1 MEKNTVDLLSRR
13 KNQEDQ
19 LKLAE
24 AEMGEV
30 KEENERLKMLLE
42 KTVKEYQSLQMQFVD
57 ILQQEAK
64 SKDTVPSHQA
74 KEEPELVSLSLGITS
89 TEPKKEDKK
98 NNSFRNGQEEEKLNG
113 ALSLGLQDY
122 RFEPSSAEHVRNTSC
137 SNNSFEEQKE
147 EEPTEIW
154 PPSKILKT
162 MKIGDD
168 EVSQQSQVKKT
179 RVSVR
184 ARCDTPTMN
193 DGCQWRKYGQ
203 KIAKGNPCPRAY
215 YRCTVSPSCPVR
227 KQVQR
232 CFNDMSILI
241 TTYEGK
247 HNHPLPVSAT
257 AMASTTSAAVS
268 MLQSQSSISSQ
279 GGLNTSAIVPI
290 STSTNSHGFNFTLS
304 QNPSPQQLYGLPNS
318 SISTLN
324 SHPTIT
330 LDLTTNAPS
339 GLSSSFSSAPRYP
352 STSLNFSSSFSP
364 SLEPNYIFQTHW
376 NNGPTSYN
384 NHGTVP
390 AYNKNPIGSLNSIEK
405 QPFQEQ
411 LYQPYMKESIV
422 AATKAIASN
431 PKFQSVLAAAL
442 TSYVGASSGGVKE
455 NQGACESSSSSMN
468 FKWGESHTM
477 NPIYSSSQNG
487 IGCGSSYLNKSSSFN
502 SPKQGVLALFP
513 PNSLQL
519 SASNNCASAA
529 PPDNRDHFKL

>member
-1 MEKNTVDLLSRR
+1 
-13 KNQEDQ
+13 
-19 LKLAE
+19 
-24 AEMGEV
+24 MGVV

-42 KTVKEYQSLQMQFVD
+42 RTVKEYQSLQMQFFD
-57 ILQQEAK
+57 ILQQENK
-64 SKDTVPSHQA
+64 SKDTVPSHQQA
-74 KEEPELVSLSLGITS
+74 KKEPELVSLSLGITS
-89 TEPKKEDKK
+89 AEPKKEDKK
-98 NNSFRNGQEEEKLNG
+98 NNNFSNGQEEEKLNA

-122 RFEPSSAEHVRNTSC
+122 RFEPSSTEHVRNNSC

-162 MKIGDD
+162 MKSGDE

-179 RVSVR
+179 RVSIR

-247 HNHPLPVSAT
+247 HDHPLPVSAT

-268 MLQSQSSISSQ
+268 MLQSQSSTSLQ
-279 GGLNTSAIVPI
+279 GGLNTSASVPI
-290 STSTNSHGFNFTLS
+290 STSTNPHGFNFTLS

-339 GLSSSFSSAPRYP
+339 RLSSSFSSAQRYP
-352 STSLNFSSSFSP
+352 STSSLNFSSSFFP
-364 SLEPNYIFQTHW
+364 SLEPNNTFQTQW
-376 NNGPTSYN
+376 NNGPTNYN

-390 AYNKNPIGSLNSIEK
+390 AYNKNPIGNLNSIEK

-442 TSYVGASSGGVKE
+442 TSYVGTSGGGVKE
-455 NQGACESSSSSMN
+455 NQDACESSSMKL
-468 FKWGESHTM
+468 KWGESHTM

-502 SPKQGVLALFP
+502 SPKQGGLALFP
-513 PNSLQL
+513 PNLLQL

>member
-1 MEKNTVDLLSRR
+1 MKVGTTKIDLY
-13 KNQEDQ
+13 N
-19 LKLAE
+19 
-24 AEMGEV
+24 
-30 KEENERLKMLLE
+30 
-42 KTVKEYQSLQMQFVD
+42 F
-57 ILQQEAK
+57 
-64 SKDTVPSHQA
+64 
-74 KEEPELVSLSLGITS
+74 
-89 TEPKKEDKK
+89 
-98 NNSFRNGQEEEKLNG
+98 FLN
-113 ALSLGLQDY
+113 
-122 RFEPSSAEHVRNTSC
+122 F
-137 SNNSFEEQKE
+137 
-147 EEPTEIW
+147 
-154 PPSKILKT
+154 
-162 MKIGDD
+162 
-168 EVSQQSQVKKT
+168 
-179 RVSVR
+179 
-184 ARCDTPTMN
+184 
-193 DGCQWRKYGQ
+193 
-203 KIAKGNPCPRAY
+203 
-215 YRCTVSPSCPVR
+215 
-227 KQVQR
+227 QVQR

-268 MLQSQSSISSQ
+268 MLQSQSSTSLQ
-279 GGLNTSAIVPI
+279 GGLNTSASVPI
-290 STSTNSHGFNFTLS
+290 STSSNPHGFNFTLS
-304 QNPSPQQLYGLPNS
+304 QNPSPQHLYGLPNS

-339 GLSSSFSSAPRYP
+339 RLSSSFSSAPRYP

-364 SLEPNYIFQTHW
+364 SLEPHNIFQTHW
-376 NNGPTSYN
+376 NNGPASYN
-384 NHGTVP
+384 NHRTVP
-390 AYNKNPIGSLNSIEK
+390 AYNENPIGNLNSIEK

-442 TSYVGASSGGVKE
+442 TSYVGTSGGGVKE
-455 NQGACESSSSSMN
+455 NQGACESSSMKL
-468 FKWGESHTM
+468 KWGESHTM

-502 SPKQGVLALFP
+502 SPKQGGLALFP